1 MLQRTDD
8 ARYQRTRD
16 VVDVRS
22 DGLVRPVR
30 QQKIGLVDDEEPRQ
44 KVVRTALQDASS
56 VAGLLVMTEAMV
68 AEKPEKK
75 APPMPPGGG
84 MGGDMDF

>member
-1 MLQRTDD
+1 MMAPVVAAMMLDQKDTNYGFD
-8 ARYQRTRD
+8 AQKDEYADLVKTGI
-16 VVDVRS
+16 VD
-22 DGLVRPVR
+22 PV
-30 QQKIGLVDDEEPRQ
+30 

-84 MGGDMDF
+84 MRGDMDF